1 MKRCP
6 SCQRTYADDTLKF
19 CLQDGSTLVEEGG
32 QSVQAYRSG
41 AATEILDSPSL
52 STNQMPPTAETIA
65 YQPRSTADASHE
77 SYSKPP
83 APKQNTGLVVGLT
96 AIVTLILV
104 ALAGL
109 GAWFYFK
116 NDSTTRKNSPP
127 ELNQNQGD
135 VNNQNANVKVKTS
148 PVDSASPSP
157 AASPTP
163 SPIDVA
169 AIRQQVTTVLNG
181 WTSASRERDLD
192 KHMSYYADT
201 LDTYYNATNVS
212 SSRVRSDRSRAYT
225 AYDTLDVELSDIKVT
240 PDPSGDV
247 ATATFD
253 KTWTFEGSEKYSS
266 GSVHQKVWLAKI
278 DGRWRITG
286 EKDLKVYYVNRER

>member
-19 CLQDGSTLVEEGG
+19 CLQDGSTLTDADP
-32 QSVQAYRSG
+32 SVQAYRSG

-52 STNQMPPTAETIA
+52 STHPMPPTAETIA
-65 YQPRSTADASHE
+65 YQPRSTAHASYE
-77 SYSKPP
+77 SHGKPP
-83 APKQNTGLVVGLT
+83 APRQNTGLVVGLT

-104 ALAGL
+104 ALAGI

-116 NDSTTRKNSPP
+116 NDSTTRKDPPP
-127 ELNQNQGD
+127 ELNQNQGYD
-135 VNNQNANVKVKTS
+135 SGQNANVKVKTS
-148 PVDSASPSP
+148 PVENASPSP

-201 LDTYYNATNVS
+201 LDTYYNATNVN

-266 GSVHQKVWLAKI
+266 GSVHQKVWLAKT